1 LDDAPVSLVIVALA
15 SDLEMHERRSI
26 MFINA
31 QGTPRDSAVFGPSPR
46 YRDAV
51 AGLRTFDDLSR
62 TIGQR
67 RDAVV
72 RGVAAQTHGTYPQP
86 DYSAPA
92 AAGTMI
98 GAAVAAFVGSEAGR
112 AAIERAVSAASN
124 LIKGVLGAAAGPTQM
139 PLPFE

>member
-1 LDDAPVSLVIVALA
+1 MFVNNALG
-15 SDLEMHERRSI
+15 S
-26 MFINA
+26 
-31 QGTPRDSAVFGPSPR
+31 PRDPGMVGPSPR

-51 AGLRTFDDLSR
+51 SGLRTFDDLSR
-62 TIGQR
+62 TLGQR
-67 RDAVV
+67 RDAVA
-72 RGVAAQTHGTYPQP
+72 RGVAAQIHGTYPQP

-112 AAIERAVSAASN
+112 AAIERAVAAASN
-124 LIKGVLGAAAGPTQM
+124 LIKGVLGTTGGSAQL

>member
-1 LDDAPVSLVIVALA
+1 MFVNAPGA
-15 SDLEMHERRSI
+15 
-26 MFINA
+26 
-31 QGTPRDSAVFGPSPR
+31 PRDSAVSAPAPG

-62 TIGQR
+62 TLGQR
-67 RDAVV
+67 RDAVA
-72 RGVAAQTHGTYPQP
+72 RGVAAQLHGTYPQP

-124 LIKGVLGAAAGPTQM
+124 LLKGVLGTSGGPAQL

>member
-1 LDDAPVSLVIVALA
+1 MFVNAL
-15 SDLEMHERRSI
+15 
-26 MFINA
+26 
-31 QGTPRDSAVFGPSPR
+31 GGPRDSAPAGPSPR

-72 RGVAAQTHGTYPQP
+72 RGVAAQVNGSYPRP

-124 LIKGVLGAAAGPTQM
+124 LLKGVLGTAAGPTQM
-139 PLPFE
+139 TLPLE